1 MTDAARG
8 RRVSPEIHGNRGSS
22 GFPPGPPDGLFKGD
36 RMPAFFIARVN
47 IMDREQYQ
55 KYLQVVPGII
65 KKYHGTARVRT
76 EESLT
81 LEGPVENRRIIVL
94 EFPSVEEA
102 KRFYHSEEYGEAIR
116 IRKNAAA
123 GEVIVVET
131 L

>member
-1 MTDAARG
+1 MGKGAF
-8 RRVSPEIHGNRGSS
+8 
-22 GFPPGPPDGLFKGD
+22 GFPKGD

-47 IMDREQYQ
+47 ITDREQYK

-76 EESLT
+76 EEALT
-81 LEGPVENRRIIVL
+81 LEGPPENRRIIVI

-102 KRFYHSEEYGEAIR
+102 ERFYHSAEYREAIQ

-131 L
+131 V